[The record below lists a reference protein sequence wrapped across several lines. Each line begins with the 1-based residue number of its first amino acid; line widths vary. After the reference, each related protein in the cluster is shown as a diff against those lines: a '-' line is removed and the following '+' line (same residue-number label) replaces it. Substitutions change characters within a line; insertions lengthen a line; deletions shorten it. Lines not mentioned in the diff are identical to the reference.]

1 MATTIIAD
9 INGNKSAISEDG
21 AVHKLREYHRPF
33 KSVEAKPVDGVRNGD
48 LLFYF
53 NWHSLSD
60 KEKQECGAQA
70 WEFDA
75 DAKKWHPL
83 TALYTG

>member
-1 MATTIIAD
+1 MATTKIVD
-9 INGNKSAISEDG
+9 INGNKSAVFPDG
-21 AVHKLREYHRPF
+21 SVHKVTEYHRPF
-33 KSVEAKPVDGVRNGD
+33 VSGEAKPTEGVRNAD

-53 NWHSLSD
+53 NWHSLTD
-60 KEKQECGAQA
+60 AEKQECGAQV

-75 DAKKWHPL
+75 DAQKWHPL